1 MIDMNEMIIAAAWGL
16 DALLGDPEFLPHPIR
31 AIGRLITALEP
42 PARKSIASARIAG
55 IVVGIMVPLIAFA
68 CTFAL
73 ILAAVLIDIRLGT
86 LVSILLIYTT
96 LSTRSLGQEARAVLQ
111 RLETGDIAGARKRLA
126 RIVGRDTNKLSQQEI
141 VRATVETVSENTVDG
156 IVSPLFY
163 AFLGGAPLAMAFKA
177 ISTLDSMVGYKN
189 ERYREFGW
197 FSARLDDVANYI
209 PARLCLLLIPLAAL
223 AVTPGRVV
231 KIVRIMLRDGSKSP
245 SPNAGLPESGFAAAL
260 GVQLGGPCRY
270 KGVMHEKPLLG
281 SKEKE
286 LALADIAK
294 SIRLMWATSILTLLL
309 VCCYSF
315 FR

>member
-1 MIDMNEMIIAAAWGL
+1 MNEMIIAAAWGL

-31 AIGRLITALEP
+31 AIGRLITALEH

-73 ILAAVLIDIRLGT
+73 ILAAILVDFRIGT
-86 LVSILLIYTT
+86 VVSIVLIYTT
-96 LSTRSLGQEARAVLQ
+96 LSTRSLGQEARAVLK
-111 RLETGDIAGARKRLA
+111 RLETGDIAAARKHLS
-126 RIVGRDTNKLSQQEI
+126 RIVGRDTNNLSQTEI

-197 FSARLDDVANYI
+197 FSARLDDAANYI
-209 PARLCLLLIPLAAL
+209 PARLCLLLIPLASL
-223 AVTPGRVV
+223 AIVPGRVL
-231 KIVRIMLRDGSKSP
+231 KIVRTMLRDSSNSP
-245 SPNAGLPESGFAAAL
+245 SPNAGFPESGFAAAL
-260 GVQLGGPCRY
+260 GVQLGGSCRY
-270 KGVMHEKPLLG
+270 KGVVHQKPLLG

-294 SIRLMWATSILTLLL
+294 SIRLMWATSAVTLLL
-309 VCCYSF
+309 VCCRSL

>member
-1 MIDMNEMIIAAAWGL
+1 MNEMIIAAAWGL

-31 AIGRLITALEP
+31 AIGWLITALEH

-73 ILAAVLIDIRLGT
+73 ILAAILIDIRVGT
-86 LVSILLIYTT
+86 VVSILLIYTT

-111 RLETGDIAGARKRLA
+111 RLEAGDTAAARKRLA
-126 RIVGRDTNKLSQQEI
+126 RIVGRDTNKLTQQEI

-177 ISTLDSMVGYKN
+177 ISTLDSMVGYKD

-197 FSARLDDVANYI
+197 FSARLDDVANCS
-209 PARLCLLLIPLAAL
+209 ARNHAGESNKNCADHAARQQQE
-223 AVTPGRVV
+223 PQPQCRV
-231 KIVRIMLRDGSKSP
+231 S
-245 SPNAGLPESGFAAAL
+245 
-260 GVQLGGPCRY
+260 
-270 KGVMHEKPLLG
+270 
-281 SKEKE
+281 
-286 LALADIAK
+286 
-294 SIRLMWATSILTLLL
+294 
-309 VCCYSF
+309 
-315 FR
+315 